1 MTIGR
6 RIIGSISGMLFMLLV
21 LAGMGVGTMAWLRS
35 WHDRYVEAAQQA
47 GALADPGLQD
57 MLGSLNGR
65 ATVVLIL
72 MGVIA
77 FLCAGLGLAALI
89 RLGPTVDR
97 QLRAAVSGLST
108 SAAELAAVA
117 SEVAAAA
124 SQTAAATNET
134 TATVEQV
141 RQTALLAQE
150 RASEASELARQ
161 VVETSKA
168 GEMSAR
174 SNRAHFEQILA
185 DMDEVAEAIVSLNE
199 QVQSVGDV
207 MVTVNDL
214 AEQSNLLAVNASI
227 EAVKSGDAGKGFNV
241 VAQEVKSLARQS
253 KQAVAQVRAVLSEIQ
268 KASVVVVHA
277 ADQAREAVDQGK
289 EEVGRAVKNNI
300 GRVAVGERTAEA
312 TEQIAATS
320 RQQLSGTEQIGQA
333 VMSISQAG
341 SRTVAGIR
349 QVEKEAEQLRQLALG
364 MERLVQA
371 TSKKA
376 R

>member
-6 RIIGSISGMLFMLLV
+6 RIVGSIGGMLFLLLL

-35 WHDRYVEAAQQA
+35 WHAGYVEAAQQA
-47 GALADPGLQD
+47 GALTDPALQA
-57 MLGSLNGR
+57 MLSSLNGR
-65 ATVVLIL
+65 ATVILSLMVVLA
-72 MGVIA
+72 V
-77 FLCAGLGLAALI
+77 LCAGLGLAALI

-117 SEVAAAA
+117 GEVAAAA

-134 TATVEQV
+134 TATVEEV

-150 RASEASELARQ
+150 RAVEASDLARQ
-161 VVETSKA
+161 VVETSKV
-168 GEMSAR
+168 GELSAR
-174 SNRAHFEQILA
+174 SNQSHFEQILA
-185 DMDEVAEAIVSLNE
+185 DMDDVAEAIVRLDE

-227 EAVKSGDAGKGFNV
+227 EAVKSGEAGKGFNV

-253 KQAVAQVRAVLSEIQ
+253 KQAVSQVRAVLTEIQ
-268 KASVVVVHA
+268 KASVVVAHA
-277 ADQAREAVDQGK
+277 AGQAREAVDEGK
-289 EEVGRAVKNNI
+289 DEVGRAVKNNI
-300 GRVAVGERTAEA
+300 ARVAVGDRTAEA
-312 TEQIAATS
+312 TEQIIATS
-320 RQQLSGTEQIGQA
+320 RQQIAGTEQIGQA
-333 VMSISQAG
+333 VMSIGQAG

-349 QVEKEAEQLRQLALG
+349 QVEKEAEQLRQLALRL
-364 MERLVQA
+364 ERLVQA
-371 TSKKA
+371 TPKTA